1 MGADMTATPEERDG
15 IAAFAETARHA
26 VAACAGLPLRE
37 RARQLASDGLFG
49 ILAPEAAG
57 GMSLGLAFA
66 TPVMEAAGAGLLG
79 YPLAETLLLGA
90 ALGATPFGSAIVLGE
105 KIATIAW
112 AGRATTAGGKLSGTV
127 GRAPLAAEA
136 DLLLAK
142 TEAGAV
148 LVALDGPGVTVQ
160 PAFGLDVETPEHEI
174 SLTQAVPL
182 ATLDAAEFAAL
193 REDALL
199 LWAAAIGGAVER
211 CLTLA
216 VEHVS
221 TREQFGRALVSFQ
234 ALRHALARQKL
245 AVEHVRAALERHAAL
260 AARQADQ
267 ARIAG
272 RAAYAA
278 ATRFGIGAIESAL
291 QLHGGMGFTWEVEIH
306 RHLRRARTWEA
317 QGDAAGLH
325 RRLAQDLLT
334 ANA

>member
-1 MGADMTATPEERDG
+1 MSADMTATPEERDG

-26 VAACAGLPLRE
+26 VAACAGLPIRE
-37 RARQLASDGLFG
+37 RARKLAGDGLFG
-49 ILAPEAAG
+49 ILAQEEAG
-57 GMSLGLAFA
+57 GLALGLAFA

-112 AGRATTAGGKLSGTV
+112 AGRAEVAGGKLSGTV
-127 GRAPLAAEA
+127 GRAPMAAEA
-136 DLLLAK
+136 DLLLVE
-142 TEAGAV
+142 TEAGAA
-148 LVALDGPGVTVQ
+148 LVALDGTGVTVQ
-160 PAFGLDVETPEHEI
+160 PAFGLDVETPEHEV
-174 SLTQAVPL
+174 SLTQAAPL
-182 ATLDAAEFAAL
+182 ATLDAATFAAL

-199 LWAAAIGGAVER
+199 LWAAAIGGAAER

-221 TREQFGRALVSFQ
+221 TREQFGRPLVSFQ

-260 AARQADQ
+260 ATHSPEH

-272 RAAYAA
+272 HAAYAA
-278 ATRFGIGAIESAL
+278 ATRFGIAGIESAL

-306 RHLRRARTWEA
+306 RHVRRARAWEA

-325 RRLAQDLLT
+325 RRIAQDLLT

>member
-1 MGADMTATPEERDG
+1 MTATPEERDG
-15 IAAFAETARHA
+15 IIAFAETARHA
-26 VAACAGLPLRE
+26 VAACAGLPARE
-37 RARQLASDGLFG
+37 RARQLAGDGLFG

-57 GMSLGLAFA
+57 GLSLNLAFA
-66 TPVMEAAGAGLLG
+66 MPVMDAAGAGLLN

-90 ALGATPFGSAIVLGE
+90 AFGATPFGPAIVLGE

-112 AGRATTAGGKLSGTV
+112 AGRAAVAGGKLSGTV
-127 GRAPLAAEA
+127 GRAPLADEA
-136 DLLLAK
+136 DLLLVE
-142 TEAGAV
+142 TDIGAA
-148 LVALDGPGVTVQ
+148 LVPLDAPGVTIQ
-160 PAFGLDVETPEHEI
+160 PAFGLELETPEHEI
-174 SLTQAVPL
+174 SLTQVAPVAL
-182 ATLDAAEFAAL
+182 LDTATFATL
-193 REDALL
+193 REDALP
-199 LWAAAIGGAVER
+199 LWAAAIGGAAER
-211 CLTLA
+211 CLALA
-216 VEHVS
+216 LEHVS
-221 TREQFGRALVSFQ
+221 TREQFGRTLVSFQ

-260 AARQADQ
+260 TAREADE
-267 ARIAG
+267 ARVAG

-334 ANA
+334 ANT